1 MTGIN
6 LLSGVLYTRGA
17 PLKSKV
23 QTFGI
28 ALVFLA
34 LLYSSPSGLTFY
46 WTLNNL
52 FSLLKNLILRILPE
66 KKRKPRGSRNVCR
79 LRRSRRHLS
88 CFP

>member
-1 MTGIN
+1 MRNRPDQLLRLGGLSLNLLPVLMTGIN

-34 LLYSSPSGLTFY
+34 LLYSSPSGLIFTG
-46 WTLNNL
+46 
-52 FSLLKNLILRILPE
+52 R
-66 KKRKPRGSRNVCR
+66 
-79 LRRSRRHLS
+79 
-88 CFP
+88 